1 MSEQTPP
8 RWDLSNV
15 YPSLSSKEYAADLKK
30 LTDLIADLDAYM
42 VGPISKV
49 TVNSSNEDLAR
60 AAAGIIERTNAI
72 LLIAGTMR
80 AYIESFVST
89 DSYNKEAMAKQ
100 SEFDQVAIG
109 IDKMD
114 VKVRAWVGSV
124 ASKLEDFINLN
135 PVTKAHP
142 YYLREAARASKFLM
156 SEKEEMLAAEL
167 SLSGSTAWTKL
178 QGTVVSQYSV
188 PFELDGKIRKLPMPA
203 LINLRSHPDAEVRR
217 KAYEAENQ
225 AWNVLKEPLAAAMN
239 GIKGEVNTLNARRG
253 RKDCVESAI
262 DQSHIDRETLD
273 AMLEAMRESFPMFR
287 RYFKSKANRLGKEA
301 LAWYDLYAPVGNST
315 TSFTYEEAKNF
326 VLQHFGEFSPRL
338 RAFAQHAFDNAWID
352 AEQRDGKR
360 GGAFCMEVPKVGESR
375 IMSNFDGSLD
385 QVSTLAHELGHGF
398 HNDCAVK
405 AGKTEIQKFTPM
417 TLAETAS
424 IMCETIVSHASL
436 KQAKDDQERLAIL
449 EAKLMGDSQVIVDIY
464 SRYLFEKEV
473 FERREKA
480 ELSAEELC
488 EIMENAQKATFGD
501 GLDERYLQKWMW
513 TWKPHYYSSQIS
525 FYNFPYAFGLLFG
538 TGLYAIYQQRGEAFV
553 EDYVQLLA
561 STGEAPAAELA
572 ARFGIDIR
580 KKKFWQDSLAI
591 IGKQVDEYV
600 AIK

>member
-8 RWDLSNV
+8 RWDLTNV

-30 LTDLIADLDAYM
+30 LTDLIADLDAYLT
-42 VGPISKV
+42 GPVSKV
-49 TVNSSNEDLAR
+49 TVNSSNEDLAK
-60 AAAGIIERTNAI
+60 AAAGIIERTNAM

-100 SEFDQVAIG
+100 SEFDQVAVG
-109 IDKMD
+109 IDKLD
-114 VKVRAWVGSV
+114 VKVRGWVGSV
-124 ASKLEDFINLN
+124 ASKLESFIELN

-167 SLSGSTAWTKL
+167 TLSGSTAWTKL
-178 QGTVVSQYSV
+178 QGTVVSQHSV
-188 PFELDGKIRKLPMPA
+188 PFELDGQIRKLPMPA
-203 LINLRSHPDAEVRR
+203 LINLRSHPDGEVRR

-225 AWNVLKEPLAAAMN
+225 AWNILKEPLAAAMN

-273 AMLEAMRESFPMFR
+273 AMLEAMRDSFPMFR
-287 RYFKSKANRLGKEA
+287 KYFKSKAKRLGKDT

-315 TSFTYEEAKNF
+315 TSFTFEEAKNF

-352 AEQRDGKR
+352 AEQREGKR

-513 TWKPHYYSSQIS
+513 TWKPHYYSAQIS

>member
-1 MSEQTPP
+1 
-8 RWDLSNV
+8 
-15 YPSLSSKEYAADLKK
+15 
-30 LTDLIADLDAYM
+30 
-42 VGPISKV
+42 
-49 TVNSSNEDLAR
+49 
-60 AAAGIIERTNAI
+60 
-72 LLIAGTMR
+72 
-80 AYIESFVST
+80 
-89 DSYNKEAMAKQ
+89 
-100 SEFDQVAIG
+100 
-109 IDKMD
+109 
-114 VKVRAWVGSV
+114 
-124 ASKLEDFINLN
+124 
-135 PVTKAHP
+135 
-142 YYLREAARASKFLM
+142 
-156 SEKEEMLAAEL
+156 
-167 SLSGSTAWTKL
+167 
-178 QGTVVSQYSV
+178 
-188 PFELDGKIRKLPMPA
+188 
-203 LINLRSHPDAEVRR
+203 
-217 KAYEAENQ
+217 
-225 AWNVLKEPLAAAMN
+225 
-239 GIKGEVNTLNARRG
+239 
-253 RKDCVESAI
+253 
-262 DQSHIDRETLD
+262 
-273 AMLEAMRESFPMFR
+273 MLEAMRESFPMFR

>member
-513 TWKPHYYSSQIS
+513 TWKPHYYSAQIS

>member
-8 RWDLSNV
+8 RWDLTNV

-30 LTDLIADLDAYM
+30 LTDLIADLDAYLT
-42 VGPISKV
+42 GPVSKV
-49 TVNSSNEDLAR
+49 TVNSSNEELAK
-60 AAAGIIERTNAI
+60 AAAGIIERTNAM

-100 SEFDQVAIG
+100 SEFDQVAVG
-109 IDKMD
+109 IDKLD
-114 VKVRAWVGSV
+114 VKVRGWVGSV
-124 ASKLEDFINLN
+124 ASKLESFIELN

-167 SLSGSTAWTKL
+167 TLSGSTAWTKL
-178 QGTVVSQYSV
+178 QGTVVSQHSV
-188 PFELDGKIRKLPMPA
+188 PFELDGQIRKLPMPA
-203 LINLRSHPDAEVRR
+203 LINLRSHPDGEVRR

-225 AWNVLKEPLAAAMN
+225 AWNILKEPLAAAMN

-273 AMLEAMRESFPMFR
+273 AMLEAMRDSFPMFR
-287 RYFKSKANRLGKEA
+287 KYFKSKAKRLGKEA

-315 TSFTYEEAKNF
+315 TSFTFEEAKNF

-352 AEQRDGKR
+352 AEQREGKR

-488 EIMENAQKATFGD
+488 EIMEKAQKATFGD

-513 TWKPHYYSSQIS
+513 TWKPHYYSAQIS

>member
-30 LTDLIADLDAYM
+30 LTDLIADLDAYL
-42 VGPISKV
+42 VGPISKA

-287 RYFKSKANRLGKEA
+287 RYFKSKAKRLGKEA

-513 TWKPHYYSSQIS
+513 TWKPHYYSAQIS